1 MDCFVVTIFRF
12 VTNGPNSFQEEEIG
26 TIELRFMS
34 LFFSLV
40 TAY

>member
-1 MDCFVVTIFRF
+1 MDCFVVTIFQCF

-34 LFFSLV
+34 FFSLV